1 MAARDNRV
9 DILNFPL
16 SYSNRTRVWFDSQEA
31 SLASRSNCA
40 YEINFMDLLIED
52 SLLAKTLSRL
62 ELEVANAKKCS
73 VPIVVSSGASDPA
86 FIREPRAL
94 VSVLGIIGIGEEEG
108 LDMVSWNPNR
118 IVETNRSKLYPNNV
132 SREVREV

>member
-1 MAARDNRV
+1 
-9 DILNFPL
+9 
-16 SYSNRTRVWFDSQEA
+16 
-31 SLASRSNCA
+31 
-40 YEINFMDLLIED
+40 MDLLIED